1 MYYSVEADCLGASA
15 VHPRRLHGDILDA
28 AEDAYAMELEA
39 IRSYAAPKPFATVE
53 PAAARPATML
63 AARAITPIAAATPSS
78 VASSTSDRSA
88 TDSASPASDRS
99 ASGHGTP
106 LPVPHAGASPSHD
119 ADRSLSAYTSS
130 VGSVGDVSESPAGA
144 LAGPSP
150 AAVAGAA
157 ESSPASSLDGS
168 VSRVAG
174 EGGGAA
180 ESPAS
185 AGPADITDADAIAA
199 AFDDPELTAE
209 DRAAI
214 AAVLLED

>member
-28 AEDAYAMELEA
+28 AEDAYAAELEA

-53 PAAARPATML
+53 PAVARPATML
-63 AARAITPIAAATPSS
+63 AARAITPIATATPSS

-99 ASGHGTP
+99 ASGLGTP
-106 LPVPHAGASPSHD
+106 LPVPNAGASPSHD
-119 ADRSLSAYTSS
+119 ADRSISAYTSS
-130 VGSVGDVSESPAGA
+130 AGSTGDAPESPAA
-144 LAGPSP
+144 AGP
-150 AAVAGAA
+150 AAA
-157 ESSPASSLDGS
+157 ESSPASSMDSSHG
-168 VSRVAG
+168 VSRVTGPG
-174 EGGGAA
+174 EGGGPA

-185 AGPADITDADAIAA
+185 AEPADITDADAIAA